1 MSCPLI
7 ANLDVVR
14 LTRLDSCGRP
24 VCGADN
30 SIAFDCLS
38 SLAMNV
44 NSEDGTDVEYK
55 AANGKVC
62 GFKRGCPTFRGYDIE
77 LNFYGVSPEILEIT
91 TGNPVVFG
99 YDGTPIGYDD
109 CDIQCDTG
117 FAIEGWAE
125 VLGEDVCVTD
135 GLATGQW
142 IYFLLPWVTN
152 GLLGDIEVGSEAV
165 TLTMQGSTRSGGG
178 WGVGPYNVLE
188 QNALLTPGPLL
199 TPLGSTCHRRIITT
213 RIAPPTADC
222 EYADVT
228 EGLCLAS

>member
-24 VCGADN
+24 VCGEDN
-30 SIAFDCLS
+30 AIPFDCLA

-44 NSEDGTDVEYK
+44 NSDEGTDVEYK
-55 AANGKVC
+55 AANGRVC
-62 GFKRGCPTFRGYDIE
+62 GFKKGCPTFRGFDIE
-77 LNFYGVSPEILEIT
+77 LNFYSVSPQILEIA

-99 YDGTPIGYDD
+99 YDGKPIGWDD
-109 CDIQCDTG
+109 CSISCDTG
-117 FAIEGWAE
+117 FALEGWAE
-125 VLGEDVCVTD
+125 VVGEEVCITD
-135 GLATGQW
+135 GLAAGEW

-152 GLLGDIEVGSEAV
+152 GLLGDVEVGSEAV
-165 TLTMQGSTRSGGG
+165 TLTLQGSTRTNGG

-188 QNALLTPGPLL
+188 QDAALTPGPLL
-199 TPLGSTCHRRIITT
+199 TPLGASCHRRIITT
-213 RIAPPTADC
+213 HIAPPTASC
-222 EYADVT
+222 EYEAVT